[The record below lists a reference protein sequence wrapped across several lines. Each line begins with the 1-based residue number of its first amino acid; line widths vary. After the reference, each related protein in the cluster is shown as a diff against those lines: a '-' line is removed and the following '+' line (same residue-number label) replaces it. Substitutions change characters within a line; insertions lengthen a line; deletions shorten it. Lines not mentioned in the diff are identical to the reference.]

1 MNVLFDFSNKR
12 YVVTG
17 ASSGI
22 GRKVAEELAA
32 AGAELLVIA
41 RRLPEL
47 ETLQTEYPRQVTVA
61 AVDVT
66 DFTAVEQHIAR
77 FVLNKG
83 QIDGSVHAAGILFFT
98 PLRAFNFAQARQ
110 MMDVSYWA
118 GVNLLQLVTKKK
130 FAASKTSHVQFS
142 SVSAYRGQ
150 KGLSAYSATKAAMQA
165 GIRAIAQEIADKG
178 HRVNTISP
186 GLIGTTMTEGT
197 LQEDK
202 LADEYLLGTGKTE
215 DVVGMVLFLLSDRAN
230 WITGADYVVD
240 GGYLA

>member
-1 MNVLFDFSNKR
+1 
-12 YVVTG
+12 
-17 ASSGI
+17 
-22 GRKVAEELAA
+22 
-32 AGAELLVIA
+32 
-41 RRLPEL
+41 
-47 ETLQTEYPRQVTVA
+47 
-61 AVDVT
+61 
-66 DFTAVEQHIAR
+66 
-77 FVLNKG
+77 
-83 QIDGSVHAAGILFFT
+83 
-98 PLRAFNFAQARQ
+98 
-110 MMDVSYWA
+110 
-118 GVNLLQLVTKKK
+118 
-130 FAASKTSHVQFS
+130 
-142 SVSAYRGQ
+142 
-150 KGLSAYSATKAAMQA
+150 MQA